1 MIFINL
7 PTIVFSLLFSS
18 VVYSGFWGNQLDTG
32 QVKSG
37 WMIQESLSPS
47 GNIVTTTA
55 LLLFIIFVFIVVGLN
70 RKRKDDMK
78 ITRKSKD
85 RTKGIGP
92 GRQSDVEST
101 TTENRVKNTG
111 RVRAVLVNIAWAIF
125 AFIVF
130 AVISLM
136 NRGIV

>member
-1 MIFINL
+1 MNRDSLII
-7 PTIVFSLLFSS
+7 LLFVSFS
-18 VVYSGFWGNQLDTG
+18 NVTYSGFWGNHLDTG
-32 QVKSG
+32 QVESG

-47 GNIVTTTA
+47 GNIVTTAA
-55 LLLFIIFVFIVVGLN
+55 LLLFIIFVFIVVDLN
-70 RKRKDDMK
+70 RKRKDDME

-111 RVRAVLVNIAWAIF
+111 RVRGMLVNGAWAIF
-125 AFIVF
+125 AFVVF